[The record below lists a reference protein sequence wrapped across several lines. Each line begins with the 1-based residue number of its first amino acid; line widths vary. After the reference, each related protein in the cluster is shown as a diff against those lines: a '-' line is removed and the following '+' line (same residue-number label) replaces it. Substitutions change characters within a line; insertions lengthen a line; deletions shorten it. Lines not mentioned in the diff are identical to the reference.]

1 MTLTATQSG
10 GIGLVGNPWQNP
22 AAQSHDK
29 AIHVTVIRSLL
40 FVPGNKPNM
49 LDKALGF
56 DPDIVVPDMEDS
68 VPDAEKGNAREV
80 VASFLPRLAARPPL
94 VLPRVNA
101 LDTQWADDDIA
112 AVVGP
117 HVYGISIGKIRTPG
131 DIAEVSGRLD
141 KLEKRAGLEI
151 GTLRLVPWI
160 ETAEAIVRCF
170 EILSA
175 SARIVG
181 AGFGAEDYTNDMGI
195 ERLDDESQLHY
206 ARSAFCTAAR
216 AAGVLAFETPW
227 FRFRDLDG
235 LREHSL
241 AAKQLGFRG
250 RFAIHPAQVDTINAC
265 FAPSEEEI
273 EQARRVVAAYE
284 EAESRGRGST
294 SLDGRVIDVP
304 VVKRARALLEVAG
317 RSES

>member
-1 MTLTATQSG
+1 MSLT
-10 GIGLVGNPWQNP
+10 
-22 AAQSHDK
+22 
-29 AIHVTVIRSLL
+29 RSLL
-40 FVPGNKPNM
+40 FVPGNKPEM
-49 LDKALGF
+49 LGKALGL
-56 DPDIVVPDMEDS
+56 DPDVVVPDMEDS

-80 VASFLPRLAARPPL
+80 VGSFLPKLAAHPPL
-94 VLPRVNA
+94 VVPRVNA
-101 LDTQWADDDIA
+101 LDTGWTDADMR

-117 HVYGISIGKIRTPG
+117 QVYGISIGKIRTPG

-141 KLEKRAGLEI
+141 RLERRAGVEI
-151 GTLRLVPWI
+151 GTLKLIPWI

-170 EILSA
+170 EILTA

-195 ERLDDESQLHY
+195 ERLDDESQLAY

-216 AAGVLAFETPW
+216 AAGVLALDTPW
-227 FRFRDLDG
+227 FRFRDTDG
-235 LREHSL
+235 LREDSI
-241 AAKQLGFRG
+241 AAKHLGFKG
-250 RFAIHPAQVDTINAC
+250 RFAIHPAQIATINAC
-265 FAPSEEEI
+265 FAPSDEEI

-304 VVKRARALLEVAG
+304 VVKRARALLEIAE
-317 RSES
+317 RSRA